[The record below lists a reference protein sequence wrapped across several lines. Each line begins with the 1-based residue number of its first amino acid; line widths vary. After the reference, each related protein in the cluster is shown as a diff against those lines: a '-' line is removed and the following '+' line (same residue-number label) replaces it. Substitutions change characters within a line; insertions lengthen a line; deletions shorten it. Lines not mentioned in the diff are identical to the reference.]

1 VLLTAADPLRTRDP
15 DDIDILARI
24 ASDRSDAMKRL
35 RDAPSIRPGSIESDE
50 VRRNALFALTNDFAR
65 LIYLHGQI
73 AHFLTEMRR
82 R

>member
-1 VLLTAADPLRTRDP
+1 LVGRA
-15 DDIDILARI
+15 
-24 ASDRSDAMKRL
+24 
-35 RDAPSIRPGSIESDE
+35 G
-50 VRRNALFALTNDFAR
+50 RREAGHLGPLTNDFAR

>member
-1 VLLTAADPLRTRDP
+1 MGFASLNPSYGLRIVSSKTRAGKKTAAAP
-15 DDIDILARI
+15 
-24 ASDRSDAMKRL
+24 
-35 RDAPSIRPGSIESDE
+35 DAPSIRPGSIESDE
-50 VRRNALFALTNDFAR
+50 GRRNALFALTNDFAR